1 MDWWCPD
8 PQTRLNDNVRFS
20 RGTLSKATT
29 AASAE
34 RQRLVKKSQSTQ
46 PSEVVTISQY
56 IWMSGNRLVWRKQVA
71 IHIIY
76 IIIIWYMYTYHI
88 TINVSYH
95 YGDTPLPTACHHE
108 NTIIPLYIYI
118 YIQIYNHSSDTSIWF
133 YYPRNQKHI
142 IRESKTSFP
151 STLFQPLQPLED
163 PSDPSVTASVV
174 KAASP
179 CRPLFESLGN
189 HASSRGRELSAPPW
203 PNLYQSLE
211 IAEPWGWENKKQ
223 KVFLGSHFSHFRTWN
238 LGLFVGEDTILSL
251 MTVA

>member
-1 MDWWCPD
+1 MSSW
-8 PQTRLNDNVRFS
+8 
-20 RGTLSKATT
+20 KYHHTT
-29 AASAE
+29 
-34 RQRLVKKSQSTQ
+34 V
-46 PSEVVTISQY
+46 
-56 IWMSGNRLVWRKQVA
+56 
-71 IHIIY
+71 
-76 IIIIWYMYTYHI
+76 
-88 TINVSYH
+88 
-95 YGDTPLPTACHHE
+95 
-108 NTIIPLYIYI
+108 YI

-163 PSDPSVTASVV
+163 PSDPIGNRLRCEGGITLST
-174 KAASP
+174 
-179 CRPLFESLGN
+179 LSLKVLGTMPRG
-189 HASSRGRELSAPPW
+189 RGRELSAPPW